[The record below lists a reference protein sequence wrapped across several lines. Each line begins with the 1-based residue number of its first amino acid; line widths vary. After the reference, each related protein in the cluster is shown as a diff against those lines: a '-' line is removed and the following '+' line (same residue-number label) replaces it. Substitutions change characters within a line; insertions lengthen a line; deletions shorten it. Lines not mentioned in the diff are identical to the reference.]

1 MTMAHIIGRRRWIS
15 LLLNILLVIIC
26 ILPRANSFATPSP
39 SLIPHY
45 QVDNILPHNKYNN
58 GRIKHNSYI
67 SRRRKQTFQLYDTTI
82 IPAAKS
88 VIEQAAAASQGVV
101 LADYQSDAA
110 ALFNNMKVSFF
121 VFPV

>member
-1 MTMAHIIGRRRWIS
+1 MAHIIGRRRWIS

-26 ILPRANSFATPSP
+26 ILPRANSFATPSTT
-39 SLIPHY
+39 Y
-45 QVDNILPHNKYNN
+45 KT
-58 GRIKHNSYI
+58 
-67 SRRRKQTFQLYDTTI
+67 RRKQTFQLYDTTI

-88 VIEQAAAASQGVV
+88 VIEQAAAAQQGIV
-101 LADYQSDAA
+101 LADYQADAA